1 MNNLIIIGN
10 GFDLA
15 HELKT
20 SYADFMLWY
29 LNKTRK
35 WLINNLEYED
45 DICAVKSFPRNYFLT
60 GDQPFNSISNAFE
73 SFKNRNINI
82 YPKSEFVDG
91 LLKDMRNGYWV
102 DIEYFYYSH
111 LVSIYR
117 DYERNFSK
125 YDIDAKASAKSLN
138 RCFSAIISLLEQYLS
153 TLTIDENKRNPFI
166 SKTLKGIIKPERNKN
181 KLVNPPYTLL
191 LNFNYTNTLDLYAH
205 DLDMSNS
212 RTNVVN
218 IHGLI
223 NSEINPVIFGY
234 GDEMDP
240 YYPKLEN
247 LNINSFLDHIKSF
260 HYLKTTNYL
269 QLMRFVEADPFVI
282 YIMGHSC
289 GLSDRVLLNS
299 IFEHDKCSNIK
310 IYYHDRKDGSNDYFE
325 KTQEISRH
333 FKPENKAMM
342 RKKIVPFEKCSPL
355 T

>member
-1 MNNLIIIGN
+1 MNNLILIGN

-15 HELKT
+15 HGLKT
-20 SYADFMLWY
+20 SYAHFILWY
-29 LNKTRK
+29 LNKIREEIVPHQK
-35 WLINNLEYED
+35 YNDPLLSIESSPREIQVNKFDSIVDALKYFDSHHYKFNFKYDLIKRLVED
-45 DICAVKSFPRNYFLT
+45 MASDN
-60 GDQPFNSISNAFE
+60 
-73 SFKNRNINI
+73 
-82 YPKSEFVDG
+82 
-91 LLKDMRNGYWV
+91 WV
-102 DIEYFYYSH
+102 DIEYFYYSL

-117 DYERNFSK
+117 DYERNLPK
-125 YDIDAKASAKSLN
+125 YETDLKASAKSLN
-138 RCFSAIISLLEQYLS
+138 NCFAAIVKLLNDYLS
-153 TLTIDENKRNPFI
+153 TIKISSKHRNLSI
-166 SKTLKGIIKPERNKN
+166 SQHLKAI
-181 KLVNPPYTLL
+181 VNPGNPDVQYAKTPNTLI
-191 LNFNYTNTLDLYAH
+191 LNFNYTTTVDLYSVE
-205 DLDMSNS
+205 LGLEKNL
-212 RTNVVN
+212 TKIIN
-218 IHGLI
+218 IHGSI
-223 NSEINPVIFGY
+223 NSLKNPIIFGY
-234 GDEMDP
+234 GDEMNP
-240 YYPKLEN
+240 FYPHLEN

-342 RKKIVPFEKCSPL
+342 RKQIVPFEKCSPL